1 MLRQVIVTTAA
12 IETQPWCPLMLSTT
26 QQLKAAKSYV
36 LAALDAAGM
45 VRDDADGR
53 AFHARFDANF
63 PQLFDLFATLYG
75 THESCLDQLAQLIV
89 LAQTSWCDRAVDLK
103 ELDSAREATPDWFQS
118 NQMLGAFC
126 YVDRYAGDLAG
137 LKDHVPYFQELG
149 ITYLHLMPLF
159 DCPKENSDGGYAV
172 SSYRDVRSDLGTMA
186 DLRALSKDLRE
197 AGISLVVDF
206 VFNHTSNE
214 HAWAQKA
221 AQGDP
226 EYSDYYWIFNDRRM
240 PDAFERTV
248 REVFPD
254 DHPGAFIQMDDGR
267 WIWSTFHSFQ
277 WDLNYSNP
285 AVFCAMAG
293 EMLALAN
300 QGVDLIRMDA
310 VAFIWKQLGTTCESL
325 PEAHLLLRAFNA
337 VCRMAA
343 PSLLFKSE
351 AIVHPDE
358 VVSYID
364 PAECPISYNPL
375 LMALSWEALATRK
388 VELIDQAITRR
399 QPINADC
406 AWVNYVRSHD
416 DIGWTFAD
424 EDAAELDII
433 GFDHRLF
440 LNKFYTHG
448 FEGSFARGVPFQYN
462 PKTGD
467 CRVCGTTASL
477 TGVEAGDAGGI
488 DRMILLYGIAFSAG
502 GIPLLSLG
510 DEVGQRNDYDYKLNR
525 SRAKDQRWVGR
536 PLRPDAL
543 YDQRHDPDTE
553 AGQIFGRMKQMID
566 ARRAAPGL
574 AGNAIRSFAT
584 DNAHV
589 LGYVRSGGGQ
599 EICVLANFG
608 DDSQQITADQFRE
621 LPPRM
626 TDLITGETYHTR
638 TGVTLAAHQIVWL
651 A

>member
-1 MLRQVIVTTAA
+1 
-12 IETQPWCPLMLSTT
+12 MLSSS
-26 QQLKAAKSYV
+26 QQQRAARSYV
-36 LAALDAAGM
+36 LSALAARGIGVD
-45 VRDDADGR
+45 DDAGQ
-53 AFHARFDANF
+53 AFMARFDAQF
-63 PQLFDLFATLYG
+63 PRLFELFATLYG
-75 THESCLDQLAQLIV
+75 DHDRCLDHLADLIA
-89 LAQTSWCDRAVDLK
+89 LALTSWRDRPEDLK
-103 ELDSAREATPDWFQS
+103 ALDAAREAQPDWFQS
-118 NQMLGAFC
+118 NKMLGAFC
-126 YVDRYAGDLAG
+126 YVDRYAGDLQG
-137 LKDHVPYFQELG
+137 LKKHVPYLNELG

-172 SSYRDVRSDLGTMA
+172 SSYREVRSDLGTMA
-186 DLRALSKDLRE
+186 DLRALATELRE
-197 AGISLVVDF
+197 SGISLVVDF

-214 HAWAQKA
+214 HMWAQKA
-221 AQGDP
+221 AAGDP
-226 EYSDYYWIFNDRRM
+226 DYSDYYWIFEDRRM

-254 DHPGAFIQMDDGR
+254 DHPGAFIQMEDGR

-310 VAFIWKQLGTTCESL
+310 VAFIWKRLGTPCESL

-364 PAECPISYNPL
+364 PEECPISYNPL

-388 VELIDQAITRR
+388 VELLDQAIRRR
-399 QPINADC
+399 QPINGDC

-424 EDAAELDII
+424 EDAAELDIM
-433 GFDHRLF
+433 GFDHRRF
-440 LNKFYTHG
+440 LNAFYTNQ
-448 FEGSFARGVPFQYN
+448 FDGSFARGVPFQFN
-462 PKTGD
+462 PRTGD

-488 DRMILLYGIAFSAG
+488 DRMLLLYGIAFSAG

-510 DEVGQRNDYDYKLNR
+510 DEVGQLNDHGYA
-525 SRAKDQRWVGR
+525 SRAGQAKDTRWVGR
-536 PLRPDAL
+536 PFRPDAL
-543 YDQRHDPDTE
+543 YDQRHDPDTD
-553 AGQIFGRMKQMID
+553 AGRIFAGMQRLIA
-566 ARRAAPGL
+566 ARQAAPGL
-574 AGNAIRSFAT
+574 AGNAIEGFDT
-584 DNAHV
+584 GNPHV
-589 LGYVRSGGGQ
+589 LGYLRRGGGQ
-599 EICVLANFG
+599 EVCVLANF
-608 DDSQQITADQFRE
+608 ADQPQEIHADRFIATA
-621 LPPRM
+621 PRL
-626 TDLITGETYHTR
+626 TDLISGEAYHVR

-651 A
+651 ADQGAT

>member
-1 MLRQVIVTTAA
+1 
-12 IETQPWCPLMLSTT
+12 MLSTT
-26 QQLKAAKSYV
+26 QQRKAAKSYV
-36 LAALDAAGM
+36 LAALEDAGLS
-45 VRDDADGR
+45 RDDDDGR
-53 AFHARFDANF
+53 AFHARFEAHF

-75 THESCLDQLAQLIV
+75 AHESCLDQLAQLIV
-89 LAQTSWCDRAVDLK
+89 LAQTSWRDRADDLK
-103 ELDSAREATPDWFQS
+103 ALDAAREATPDWFQS

-126 YVDRYAGDLAG
+126 YVDRYAGNLAG
-137 LKDHVPYFQELG
+137 LKEHVPYFQELG

-172 SSYRDVRSDLGTMA
+172 SSYREVRADLGTMA
-186 DLRALSKDLRE
+186 DLRTLAKDLRE

-214 HAWAQKA
+214 HEWAQKA
-221 AQGDP
+221 AAGDP

-254 DHPGAFIQMDDGR
+254 DHPGAFIQMEDGR

-310 VAFIWKQLGTTCESL
+310 VAFIWKRLGTTCESQ

-337 VCRMAA
+337 VCRIAA

-364 PAECPISYNPL
+364 PEECPISYNPL

-424 EDAAELDII
+424 EDAAELDIL
-433 GFDHRLF
+433 GFDHRRF
-440 LNKFYTHG
+440 LNSFYTNQ

-477 TGVEAGDAGGI
+477 TGVEARDAGGI

-510 DEVGQRNDYDYKLNR
+510 DEVGQLNDDAYKQNPGQ
-525 SRAKDQRWVGR
+525 AKDQRWVGR

-543 YDQRHDPDTE
+543 YAQRFDQDTD
-553 AGQIFGRMKQMID
+553 AGKIFARMKQLID

-574 AGNAIRSFAT
+574 AGNAIRPFPT
-584 DNAHV
+584 DNPHV

-599 EICVLANFG
+599 EICVLANFA
-608 DDSQQITADQFRE
+608 DDGQEIPADQF
-621 LPPRM
+621 LDMPPRM
-626 TDLITGETYHTR
+626 TDLIAGESFHVR
-638 TGVTLAAHQIVWL
+638 TGVTLAAHQILWL
-651 A
+651 TLSV

>member
-1 MLRQVIVTTAA
+1 M
-12 IETQPWCPLMLSTT
+12 PL
-26 QQLKAAKSYV
+26 
-36 LAALDAAGM
+36 
-45 VRDDADGR
+45 DDDDGR
-53 AFHARFDANF
+53 AFHTRFEAQF
-63 PQLFDLFATLYG
+63 PRLFELFTTLYG
-75 THESCLDQLAQLIV
+75 EHDECLDHLVNLVV
-89 LAQTSWCDRAVDLK
+89 LALRSWRDRSDDLK
-103 ELDSAREATPDWFQS
+103 ALDRSREAQPDWFQS

-137 LKDHVPYFQELG
+137 LKNHVPYFQELG

-172 SSYRDVRSDLGTMA
+172 SSYRDVRSDLGTME

-197 AGISLVVDF
+197 AGISLVLDF

-214 HAWAQKA
+214 HEWALKA
-221 AQGDP
+221 ADGDP
-226 EYSDYYWIFNDRRM
+226 EYSDYYWIFEDRRM

-254 DHPGAFIQMDDGR
+254 DHPGAFVQMKDGR

-293 EMLALAN
+293 EMLSLAN

-310 VAFIWKQLGTTCESL
+310 VAFIWKRLGTTCESL
-325 PEAHLLLRAFNA
+325 PEAHLLLRAFNR

-358 VVSYID
+358 VVSYI
-364 PAECPISYNPL
+364 ATEECPISYNPL

-388 VELIDQAITRR
+388 VELIDQGINKR
-399 QPINADC
+399 QPIDPNC

-424 EDAAELDII
+424 EDAAELDIL
-433 GFDHRLF
+433 GYDHRLF
-440 LNKFYTHG
+440 LNSFYTNQ

-477 TGVEAGDAGGI
+477 TGVEANDPGGI
-488 DRMILLYGIAFSAG
+488 DRIILLYGIAFSAG

-510 DEVGQRNDYDYKLNR
+510 DEVGQFNDHSYREKP

-536 PLRPDAL
+536 PMRPDAL
-543 YDQRHDPDTE
+543 YDQRGDPTTT
-553 AGQIFGRMKQMID
+553 AGQIFSRMTQLIA

-574 AGNAIRSFAT
+574 AGNAIKSFPT
-584 DNAHV
+584 ENPHV
-589 LGYVRSGGGQ
+589 LGYVRNGNGQ
-599 EICVLANFG
+599 VICVLANFS
-608 DDSQQITADQFRE
+608 DEPQEVSADQFLE
-621 LPPRM
+621 MAPRM
-626 TDLITGETYHTR
+626 TDLITGESFHVR
-638 TGVTLAAHQIVWL
+638 SDVSLASHQILWL
-651 A
+651 T

>member
-1 MLRQVIVTTAA
+1 
-12 IETQPWCPLMLSTT
+12 MLSLE
-26 QQLKAAKSYV
+26 QQRKAAKSFV
-36 LAALDAAGM
+36 MASLDDAGLALD
-45 VRDDADGR
+45 DGEDR
-53 AFHARFDANF
+53 AFRTRFDAQF
-63 PQLFDLFATLYG
+63 PRLFELFASLYG
-75 THESCLDQLAQLIV
+75 ERSDCLDHLASLIV
-89 LAQTSWCDRAVDLK
+89 LALTSWRDRPEDIKA
-103 ELDSAREATPDWFQS
+103 LDFEREQQPDWFQS

-126 YVDRYAGDLAG
+126 YVDRYAGDLAKLRG
-137 LKDHVPYFQELG
+137 HVPYFKELG

-159 DCPKENSDGGYAV
+159 DCPKDNSDGGYAV
-172 SSYRDVRSDLGTMA
+172 SSYRDVREELGTMA
-186 DLRALSKDLRE
+186 DLRSLASDLRE

-214 HAWAQKA
+214 HEWARKA
-221 AQGDP
+221 AEGDP
-226 EYSDYYWIFNDRRM
+226 VYSDYYWIFDDRRM

-254 DHPGAFIQMDDGR
+254 DHPGAFIQMEDGR

-310 VAFIWKQLGTTCESL
+310 VAFIWKRLGTTCESQ

-364 PAECPISYNPL
+364 PEECPISYNPL

-388 VELIDQAITRR
+388 VALIDQAIRRR
-399 QPINADC
+399 QPINGDC

-424 EDAAELDII
+424 EDAAELDVI
-433 GFDHRLF
+433 GYDHRLF
-440 LNKFYTHG
+440 LNSFYTNR
-448 FEGSFARGVPFQYN
+448 FEGSFARGAPFQYN
-462 PKTGD
+462 PKSGD
-467 CRVCGTTASL
+467 CRVCGTTAAL
-477 TGVEAGDAGGI
+477 TGVEAEDPGGI
-488 DRMILLYGIAFSAG
+488 DRMLLLYGIAFSAG
-502 GIPLLSLG
+502 GIPLISLG
-510 DEVGQRNDYDYKLNR
+510 DEVGQLNDYSYQEKP

-536 PLRPDAL
+536 PMRPDDL
-543 YDQRHDPDTE
+543 YDQRHDPNTF
-553 AGQIFGRMKQMID
+553 AGKIYAGMTRLIG
-566 ARRAAPGL
+566 ARQAAPGL
-574 AGNAIRSFAT
+574 AGNAIKGFSTQNR
-584 DNAHV
+584 HV
-589 LGYVRSGGGQ
+589 LGFVRSAGGQ
-599 EICVLANFG
+599 EICVLANFA
-608 DDSQQITADQFRE
+608 DDTQFVIAEQFLETA
-621 LPPRM
+621 PRM
-626 TDLITGETYHTR
+626 TDLISRESYHTR
-638 TGVTLAAHQIVWL
+638 RGISLAPHQIMWL
-651 A
+651 TA

>member
-1 MLRQVIVTTAA
+1 L
-12 IETQPWCPLMLSTT
+12 PL
-26 QQLKAAKSYV
+26 
-36 LAALDAAGM
+36 
-45 VRDDADGR
+45 DDADSR
-53 AFHARFDANF
+53 AFRTRFEAQF
-63 PQLFDLFATLYG
+63 PKLFELFSTLYG
-75 THESCLDQLAQLIV
+75 EHDACLDQLANLVI
-89 LAQTSWCDRAVDLK
+89 LALASWRDRAEDLK
-103 ELDSAREATPDWFQS
+103 ALDEAREAQPDWFQS

-126 YVDRYAGDLAG
+126 YVDLYAGDLAG
-137 LKDHVPYFQELG
+137 LKEHVPYFQELG

-172 SSYRDVRSDLGTMA
+172 SSYRKVRPDLGTME

-214 HAWAQKA
+214 HEWAVKA
-221 AQGDP
+221 AEGDP
-226 EYSDYYWIFNDRRM
+226 EYSDYYWIFEDRRM
-240 PDAFERTV
+240 PDAYERTV

-254 DHPGAFIQMDDGR
+254 DHPGAFVQMEDGR

-293 EMLALAN
+293 EMLSLAN

-310 VAFIWKQLGTTCESL
+310 VAFIWKRLGTSCESL
-325 PEAHLLLRAFNA
+325 PEAHLLLRAFNC

-364 PAECPISYNPL
+364 TEECPISYNPL

-388 VELIDQAITRR
+388 VALIDQAIDHR
-399 QPINADC
+399 QSIDPGC

-424 EDAAELDII
+424 EDAAELGIL
-433 GFDHRLF
+433 GYDHRLF
-440 LNKFYTHG
+440 LNAFYTNR
-448 FEGSFARGVPFQYN
+448 FDGSFARGVPFQYN

-477 TGVEAGDAGGI
+477 TGVEADDPGGI

-510 DEVGQRNDYDYKLNR
+510 DEVGQLNDHSYREKPGL
-525 SRAKDQRWVGR
+525 AKDQRWVGR
-536 PLRPDAL
+536 PTRPDSHYA
-543 YDQRHDPDTE
+543 QREDPTTT
-553 AGQIFGRMKQMID
+553 AGQIFARMTQLIA
-566 ARRAAPGL
+566 ARRSAPGL
-574 AGNAIRSFAT
+574 AGNAIKRFPTA
-584 DNAHV
+584 NPHV
-589 LGYVRSGGGQ
+589 LGYVRSGNGQ
-599 EICVLANFG
+599 EVCVLANFS
-608 DDSQQITADQFRE
+608 DDPQEVPADQFLE
-621 LPPRM
+621 MAPRI
-626 TDLITGETYHTR
+626 TDLITGETFLVR
-638 TGVTLAAHQIVWL
+638 SGVSLAAHQILWL
-651 A
+651 I

>member
-1 MLRQVIVTTAA
+1 
-12 IETQPWCPLMLSTT
+12 MLSES
-26 QQLKAAKSYV
+26 QQLKATRSYV
-36 LAALDAAGM
+36 LAALAEAGM
-45 VRDDADGR
+45 VLDDDDGTSFR
-53 AFHARFDANF
+53 ARFDTQF
-63 PQLFDLFATLYG
+63 PRLFEHFTTLYG
-75 THESCLDQLAQLIV
+75 AHENCLDHLSNLIILAFR
-89 LAQTSWCDRAVDLK
+89 SWRDRADDLK
-103 ELDSAREATPDWFQS
+103 ALDAEREAQPDWFQS

-137 LKDHVPYFQELG
+137 LRNHVPYFRALG

-172 SSYRDVRSDLGTMA
+172 SSYRHVRADLGTMA
-186 DLRALSKDLRE
+186 DLRALAKDLRE

-214 HAWAQKA
+214 HEWAVKA
-221 AQGDP
+221 AEGDP
-226 EYSDYYWIFNDRRM
+226 EYSNYYWIFEDRRM

-254 DHPGAFIQMDDGR
+254 DHPGAFVQLEGGR

-293 EMLALAN
+293 EMLSLAN

-310 VAFIWKQLGTTCESL
+310 VAFIWKRLGTTCESL
-325 PEAHLLLRAFNA
+325 PEAHLLLRAFNC

-364 PAECPISYNPL
+364 AEECPISYNPL

-388 VELIDQAITRR
+388 VEMINQAIDKR
-399 QPINADC
+399 QPISPDC

-424 EDAAELDII
+424 EDAAELGIY

-440 LNKFYTHG
+440 LNGFYTNQ

-477 TGVEAGDAGGI
+477 TGVEAGDPGGI
-488 DRMILLYGIAFSAG
+488 DRILLLYGIAFSAG

-510 DEVGQRNDYDYKLNR
+510 DEVGQLNDHTYRDNP
-525 SRAKDQRWVGR
+525 SQANDQRWVGR
-536 PLRPDAL
+536 PSRPDDL
-543 YDQRHDPDTE
+543 YDQRDDPTTT
-553 AGQIFGRMKQMID
+553 AGMIFSRMTQIIN

-574 AGNAIRSFAT
+574 AGNAIRSFPT
-584 DNAHV
+584 GNPHV
-589 LGYVRSGGGQ
+589 LGYIRSAHGQ
-599 EICVLANFG
+599 TICVLANFS
-608 DDSQQITADQFRE
+608 DDPQEVPAQQFLE
-621 LPPRM
+621 MPPRM
-626 TDLITGETYHTR
+626 TDLITHESFHVR
-638 TGVTLAAHQIVWL
+638 TAVTLAAHQILWL
-651 A
+651 S

>member
-1 MLRQVIVTTAA
+1 
-12 IETQPWCPLMLSTT
+12 MLSST
-26 QQLKAAKSYV
+26 QQLKAAQGFV
-36 LAALDAAGM
+36 LSALAEAGETF
-45 VRDDADGR
+45 DDEDGQVFR
-53 AFHARFDANF
+53 ARFDAQF
-63 PQLFDLFATLYG
+63 PRLFDLFSTLYG
-75 THESCLDQLAQLIV
+75 DHDDCLDSLAKLMV
-89 LAQTSWCDRAVDLK
+89 LARMSWRARPDDLK
-103 ELDSAREATPDWFQS
+103 ALDHAREAQPDWFQS

-126 YVDRYAGDLAG
+126 YVDRYAGDLKG

-186 DLRALSKDLRE
+186 DLRALATDLRE

-214 HAWAQKA
+214 HEWALKA
-221 AQGDP
+221 ASGDP
-226 EYSDYYWIFNDRRM
+226 EYSDYYWIFEDRRM

-293 EMLALAN
+293 EMLSLAN

-310 VAFIWKQLGTTCESL
+310 VAFIWKRLGTTCESQ
-325 PEAHLLLRAFNA
+325 PEAHLLLRAFNS
-337 VCRMAA
+337 VCRIAA

-364 PAECPISYNPL
+364 PEECPISYNPL

-388 VELIDQAITRR
+388 VELIDQAIARR
-399 QPINADC
+399 QPIDPDC

-424 EDAAELDII
+424 EDAAEFDIL
-433 GFDHRLF
+433 GFDHRMF
-440 LNKFYTHG
+440 LNAFYTNQ
-448 FEGSFARGVPFQYN
+448 FDGSFARGVPFQYN

-467 CRVCGTTASL
+467 CRVCGTTAAL
-477 TGVEAGDAGGI
+477 TGVEAGDPGGI
-488 DRMILLYGIAFSAG
+488 DRMLLLYGIAFSAG
-502 GIPLLSLG
+502 GIPLISLG
-510 DEVGQRNDYDYKLNR
+510 DEVGQLNDHSYQEKP

-536 PLRPDAL
+536 PMRPDDL
-543 YDQRHDPDTE
+543 YAQRHDPETT
-553 AGQIFGRMKQMID
+553 AGKIFAGMKRMIE
-566 ARRAAPGL
+566 ARRAAPGFS
-574 AGNAIRSFAT
+574 GNAIKSFAT
-584 DNAHV
+584 DNPHV
-589 LGYVRSGGGQ
+589 LGYVRSGYGQ
-599 EICVLANFG
+599 KIYVLANFA
-608 DDSQQITADQFRE
+608 DEPQEIAADQF
-621 LPPRM
+621 LGATPRM
-626 TDLITGETYHTR
+626 TDLISGLSFHTR
-638 TGVTLAAHQIVWL
+638 TGVTLGAHQILWL
-651 A
+651 S

>member
-1 MLRQVIVTTAA
+1 
-12 IETQPWCPLMLSTT
+12 MLSST
-26 QQLKAAKSYV
+26 QQLKAAKSFV
-36 LAALDAAGM
+36 ITAIAGAGLSLDDPQAH
-45 VRDDADGR
+45 
-53 AFHARFDANF
+53 AFATRFDAQF
-63 PQLFDLFATLYG
+63 PRLFDLFTTLYG
-75 THESCLDQLAQLIV
+75 EHEQCLDHLAGLVV
-89 LAQTSWCDRAVDLK
+89 LALTSWQARADDLK
-103 ELDSAREATPDWFQS
+103 ALDHDREAQPDWFQS

-137 LKDHVPYFQELG
+137 LKQHVPYLNELG

-172 SSYRDVRSDLGTMA
+172 SSYREVRSDLGSMA
-186 DLRALSKDLRE
+186 DLRALATELRQS
-197 AGISLVVDF
+197 GISLVVDF

-214 HAWAQKA
+214 HIWAQKA
-221 AQGDP
+221 AAGDP
-226 EYSDYYWIFNDRRM
+226 EYSDYYWIFDDRRM

-254 DHPGAFIQMDDGR
+254 DHPGAFIQMEDGR

-310 VAFIWKQLGTTCESL
+310 VAFIWKRLGTTCESQ

-364 PAECPISYNPL
+364 PEECPISYNPL
-375 LMALSWEALATRK
+375 LMALSWEALATRN

-399 QPINADC
+399 QPIDPNC

-424 EDAAELDII
+424 EDAAELDIL

-440 LNKFYTHG
+440 LNTFYTNN
-448 FEGSFARGVPFQYN
+448 FEGSFARGVPFQFN

-477 TGVEAGDAGGI
+477 TGVEAGDEGGI
-488 DRMILLYGIAFSAG
+488 DRMLLLYGIAFSAG

-510 DEVGQRNDYDYKLNR
+510 DEVGQLNDHSYKDTPG
-525 SRAKDQRWVGR
+525 RAKDQRWVGR
-536 PLRPDAL
+536 PMRPDAL
-543 YDQRHDPDTE
+543 YDQRHDPSTT
-553 AGQIFGRMKQMID
+553 AGKIFAGMKQLID

-574 AGNAIRSFAT
+574 AGNAIQSFAT
-584 DNAHV
+584 ENKHV
-589 LGYVRSGGGQ
+589 LGYLRSAQGQ
-599 EICVLANFG
+599 DVCVLANFS
-608 DDSQQITADQFRE
+608 DVPQDVPADQF
-621 LPPRM
+621 LMTAPRM
-626 TDLITGETYHTR
+626 TDLITGESFHVR
-638 TGVTLAAHQIVWL
+638 TGVTLAAHQILWL
-651 A
+651 SQV

>member
-1 MLRQVIVTTAA
+1 
-12 IETQPWCPLMLSTT
+12 MLSST
-26 QQLKAAKSYV
+26 QQLKAAKSFV
-36 LAALDAAGM
+36 LAALHE
-45 VRDDADGR
+45 ADLPLNDPEGH
-53 AFHARFDANF
+53 AFQQRFDAQF
-63 PQLFDLFATLYG
+63 PRLFELFATLYG
-75 THESCLDQLAQLIV
+75 DHESCLDHLAKLIV
-89 LAQTSWCDRAVDLK
+89 VALSSWRDRPDDLK
-103 ELDSAREATPDWFQS
+103 ALDAAREAQPDWFQS

-137 LKDHVPYFQELG
+137 LRNHVPYFKDLG

-172 SSYRDVRSDLGTMA
+172 SSYREVRADLGTMA
-186 DLRALSKDLRE
+186 DLRALATDLR
-197 AGISLVVDF
+197 ASGISLVVDF
-206 VFNHTSNE
+206 VFNHTSDE
-214 HAWAQKA
+214 HEWARKA
-221 AQGDP
+221 AEGDP
-226 EYSDYYWIFNDRRM
+226 EFSDYYWIFEDRRM

-277 WDLNYSNP
+277 WDLNYANP

-310 VAFIWKQLGTTCESL
+310 VAFIWKRLGTTCESQ

-364 PAECPISYNPL
+364 PEECPISYNPL

-388 VELIDQAITRR
+388 VALIDQAIARR
-399 QPINADC
+399 QPIDPNC

-424 EDAAELDII
+424 EDAAELDIL

-440 LNKFYTHG
+440 LNTFYTNN
-448 FEGSFARGVPFQYN
+448 FDGSFARGVPFQYN

-477 TGVEAGDAGGI
+477 TGVEAGDKGGI
-488 DRMILLYGIAFSAG
+488 DRMLLLYGIAFSAG
-502 GIPLLSLG
+502 GIPLISLG
-510 DEVGQRNDYDYKLNR
+510 DEVGQLNDHSYKDHAG
-525 SRAKDQRWVGR
+525 RAKDQRWVGR
-536 PLRPDAL
+536 PMRPDAL
-543 YDQRHDPDTE
+543 YDQRTDPTTT
-553 AGQIFGRMKQMID
+553 AGQIFAGITRLIET
-566 ARRAAPGL
+566 RRATPAL
-574 AGNAIRSFAT
+574 AGNAITRFAT
-584 DNAHV
+584 ENPHV
-589 LGYVRSGGGQ
+589 LGYVRSGHGQ
-599 EICVLANFG
+599 DVYVLANFA
-608 DDSQQITADQFRE
+608 DDAQVVAADQF
-621 LPPRM
+621 LQTAPRM
-626 TDLITGETYHTR
+626 TDLITGDSHHVR
-638 TGVTLAAHQIVWL
+638 AGVTLAAHQIVWL
-651 A
+651 AQ

>member
-1 MLRQVIVTTAA
+1 
-12 IETQPWCPLMLSTT
+12 MLSPD
-26 QQLKAAKSYV
+26 QQRAAARSYV
-36 LAALDAAGM
+36 VQALRRDGLDLEAADTAEFAQ
-45 VRDDADGR
+45 
-53 AFHARFDANF
+53 RFDQHF
-63 PQLFDLFATLYG
+63 PTLFALFADLYG
-75 THESCLDQLAQLIV
+75 AHDRCLENLAKVIAVAMQAWL
-89 LAQTSWCDRAVDLK
+89 DRSDDLR
-103 ELDSAREATPDWFQS
+103 ERDRLREAQPDWFQS

-126 YVDRYAGDLAG
+126 YVDRYADDLQG
-137 LKDHVPYFQELG
+137 LREHIPYMQELG

-172 SSYRDVRSDLGTMA
+172 SSYREVRSDLGTMA
-186 DLRALSKDLRE
+186 DLRALTSDLRD

-214 HAWAQKA
+214 HEWALKA

-226 EYSDYYWIFNDRRM
+226 EYSDYYWIFDDRRM

-254 DHPGAFIQMDDGR
+254 DHPGAFIKMHDGR

-285 AVFCAMAG
+285 AVFAAMAG
-293 EMLALAN
+293 EMLSLAN

-310 VAFIWKQLGTTCESL
+310 VAFIWKRLGTTCESQ
-325 PEAHLLLRAFNA
+325 PEAHLLLRAFNS

-364 PAECPISYNPL
+364 PEECPISYNPL
-375 LMALSWEALATRK
+375 LMALGWEALATRR
-388 VELIDQAITRR
+388 VEMLDKAIKER
-399 QPINADC
+399 QPLSGDC

-424 EDAAELDII
+424 EDAAELDIL
-433 GFDHRLF
+433 GFDHRRF
-440 LNKFYTHG
+440 LNAFYTNQ
-448 FEGSFARGVPFQYN
+448 FDGSFARGEPFQFN
-462 PKTGD
+462 PRTGD
-467 CRVCGTTASL
+467 CRVTGTTAAL

-488 DRMILLYGIAFSAG
+488 DRMLLLYGIAFSAG
-502 GIPLLSLG
+502 GIPLMALG
-510 DEVGQRNDYDYKLNR
+510 DEVGQLNDHSYKDNPG
-525 SRAKDQRWVGR
+525 RAKDQRWVGR
-536 PLRPDAL
+536 PFRPDDL
-543 YDQRHDPDTE
+543 YAQRHDTDTT
-553 AGQIFGRMKQMID
+553 AGQIFAGMTQLIA

-574 AGNAIRSFAT
+574 AGNAIEGFAT
-584 DNAHV
+584 RNPHV
-589 LGYVRSGGGQ
+589 LGYVRQGTGDVTEQ
-599 EICVLANFG
+599 KICVLANFA
-608 DDSQQITADQFRE
+608 DSPQDIAADPFIAT
-621 LPPRM
+621 LPRM
-626 TDLITGETYHTR
+626 TDLISGQSFHVR
-638 TGVTLAAHQIVWL
+638 QGITLAAHQIVWL

>member
-1 MLRQVIVTTAA
+1 
-12 IETQPWCPLMLSTT
+12 MLSTT
-26 QQLKAAKSYV
+26 QQINATKSFV
-36 LAALDAAGM
+36 IAALNDAGM
-45 VRDDADGR
+45 LDDHEDTKS
-53 AFHARFDANF
+53 FLIRFEAQF
-63 PQLFDLFATLYG
+63 PELFKLFATLYG
-75 THESCLDQLAQLIV
+75 EHDECVDYLAALVVMAMQ
-89 LAQTSWCDRAVDLK
+89 SWKDRPNDLK
-103 ELDSAREATPDWFQS
+103 LVDQAREAQPDWFQS

-126 YVDRYAGDLAG
+126 YVDRYADNLVG
-137 LKDHVPYFQELG
+137 LRDHVPYFQELG

-186 DLRALSKDLRE
+186 DLRALASDLRE

-214 HAWAQKA
+214 HEWAQKA
-221 AQGDP
+221 ASGDP
-226 EYSDYYWIFNDRRM
+226 EYSEYYWIFEDRRM
-240 PDAFERTV
+240 PDAYERTV

-310 VAFIWKQLGTTCESL
+310 VAFIWKRLGTTCESL
-325 PEAHLLLRAFNA
+325 AEAHLLLRAFNS

-375 LMALSWEALATRK
+375 LMALSWEALATRD
-388 VELIDQAITRR
+388 VRLLDQAMTNR
-399 QPINADC
+399 QPLDPNC

-424 EDAAELDII
+424 EDAAELDIL
-433 GFDHRLF
+433 GFDHRRF
-440 LNKFYTHG
+440 LNQFYTND

-488 DRMILLYGIAFSAG
+488 DRMLLLYGIAFSAG

-510 DEVGQRNDYDYKLNR
+510 DEVGQLNDHSYKNEKG
-525 SRAKDQRWVGR
+525 RARDQRWVGR
-536 PLRPDAL
+536 PMRPDAL
-543 YDQRHDPDTE
+543 YDQRHDPETN
-553 AGQIFGRMKQMID
+553 AGKIFARMRQLIA
-566 ARRAAPGL
+566 ARRASPGL
-574 AGNAIRSFAT
+574 AGNAISRFAT
-584 DNAHV
+584 ENPHV
-589 LGYVRSGGGQ
+589 LGYLRQGAGQ
-599 EICVLANFG
+599 EICVLANFA
-608 DDSQQITADQFRE
+608 DTPQEISADQFLE
-621 LPPRM
+621 MAPRR
-626 TDLITGETYHTR
+626 TDLITGDSVHVR
-638 TGVTLAAHQIVWL
+638 TGVTLLAHQIVWL
-651 A
+651 S

>member
-1 MLRQVIVTTAA
+1 M
-12 IETQPWCPLMLSTT
+12 PL
-26 QQLKAAKSYV
+26 
-36 LAALDAAGM
+36 
-45 VRDDADGR
+45 DDADGR
-53 AFHARFDANF
+53 AFRTRFEAQF
-63 PQLFDLFATLYG
+63 PKLFELFATLYG
-75 THESCLDQLAQLIV
+75 EHDACLDQLANLVI
-89 LAQTSWCDRAVDLK
+89 LALASWRDRAEDLK
-103 ELDSAREATPDWFQS
+103 ALDRAREAQPDWFQS

-126 YVDRYAGDLAG
+126 YVDLYAGDLAG
-137 LKDHVPYFQELG
+137 LKQHVPYFQELG

-172 SSYRDVRSDLGTMA
+172 SSYRKVRSDLGTME
-186 DLRALSKDLRE
+186 DLRDLSKELHQ

-214 HAWAQKA
+214 HEWALKA
-221 AQGDP
+221 ADGDP
-226 EYSDYYWIFNDRRM
+226 EYSAYYWIFEDRRM
-240 PDAFERTV
+240 PDAYERSV

-254 DHPGAFIQMDDGR
+254 DHPGAFVQMEDGR

-293 EMLALAN
+293 EMLSLVN

-310 VAFIWKQLGTTCESL
+310 VAFIWKRLGTPCESL
-325 PEAHLLLRAFNA
+325 PEAHLLLRAFNCI
-337 VCRMAA
+337 CRMAA

-364 PAECPISYNPL
+364 TEECPISYNPL

-388 VELIDQAITRR
+388 VALIDQAIDRR
-399 QPINADC
+399 QSIDPDC

-424 EDAAELDII
+424 EDAAELGIL
-433 GFDHRLF
+433 GYDHRLF
-440 LNKFYTHG
+440 LNSFFTDN
-448 FEGSFARGVPFQYN
+448 FDGSFARGVPFQYN

-477 TGVEAGDAGGI
+477 TGVEAGDPGGI

-510 DEVGQRNDYDYKLNR
+510 DEVGQLNDQSFREKP

-543 YDQRHDPDTE
+543 YDQRTDPTTT
-553 AGQIFGRMKQMID
+553 AGQIFARMTELIA

-574 AGNAIRSFAT
+574 AGNAIKSFQT
-584 DNAHV
+584 RNPYV
-589 LGYVRSGGGQ
+589 LGYVRSGNGQ
-599 EICVLANFG
+599 VICVLANFS
-608 DDSQQITADQFRE
+608 DDPQEVSADQFLE
-621 LPPRM
+621 MSPRL
-626 TDLITGETYHTR
+626 TDLISGETFLVR
-638 TGVTLAAHQIVWL
+638 SGVSLAAHQILWL
-651 A
+651 S